1 MLRDSP
7 GSFYG
12 KELNKERLGF
22 SNVLFSSFFQENKKL
37 FFSQKPWTKIMQIP
51 VIQLY

>member
-22 SNVLFSSFFQENKKL
+22 SNVLFSSFFQENKKKI
-37 FFSQKPWTKIMQIP
+37 FPQKSWTKIMQIP